1 MLFKL
6 GRYDAAIRHYTD
18 VFRRG
23 VHPTEVGARMHN
35 NLGAAYL
42 KTDRYDDAVAE
53 FRRALTIDPTYV
65 EPYYNLGIV
74 LMAFGRRGEAADVFR
89 QGLAQAPD
97 HPALRAQLAAV
108 ESGARP

>member
-1 MLFKL
+1 VVFKL
-6 GRYDAAIRHYTD
+6 GRYDDAIRHYTD
-18 VFRRG
+18 VFRG
-23 VHPTEVGARMHN
+23 GEHPTEIGARMHN

-42 KTDRYDDAVAE
+42 KMARYEDAVAE

-74 LMAFGRRGEAADVFR
+74 LLAFGRRDEAADVLR
-89 QGLAQAPD
+89 QGLAIDPD

-108 ESGARP
+108 ESGR